1 MFRVIA
7 VLAVLAAP
15 AGQTPT
21 LTGEWA
27 LQFTTPRGHAE
38 YTMYLMQE
46 GPRVQGHLT
55 SEYGEIQ
62 LRCTLTGDQIKITWS
77 EMENGKALDITLS
90 GTVKG
95 DEMSGTARLGT
106 VGEGPFSADRTAS

>member
-1 MFRVIA
+1 MRFALAWPDSERRPVLGSVREFAALRFGSLGQAACHYLAQIEAPTPRRSVIA
-7 VLAVLAAP
+7 VASA
-15 AGQTPT
+15 
-21 LTGEWA
+21 
-27 LQFTTPRGHAE
+27 
-38 YTMYLMQE
+38 
-46 GPRVQGHLT
+46 
-55 SEYGEIQ
+55 I
-62 LRCTLTGDQIKITWS
+62 TGDQIKITWS